1 MTSEGILLGIWL
13 GLLMAWRNKAFLQ
26 VPRFKNLI
34 VAGTGAALF
43 IIALKAAPSSPFIA
57 AHFSAIHALAL
68 FIMAV
73 GCLLGRHLG
82 YTLSAVG
89 IALNAAVV
97 ALNGYMPV
105 EASALLKIGDTRALT
120 LITEGRVLT
129 HGLANEATRL
139 RFLCDRFCFT
149 SAISSAKVMSIG
161 DGFIAFGL
169 FLFVAS
175 ATTYI
180 FRKGDHHE
188 MDK

>member
-1 MTSEGILLGIWL
+1 MTTEGIILGVWL
-13 GLLMAWRNKAFLQ
+13 GLLMSWKNKVFLQ
-26 VPRFKNLI
+26 EPRFKNLI
-34 VAGTGAALF
+34 VAGTGAAIFL
-43 IIALKAAPSSPFIA
+43 IALKAAPSVPFVA

-68 FIMAV
+68 FVMAV

-139 RFLCDRFCFT
+139 RFLCDRFCFA
-149 SAISSAKVMSIG
+149 SAISSAKVMSLG